1 MGKDVRLA
9 VPLLPTQ
16 IAAAERLHARSR
28 QWEVSDGA
36 LHALAKRFPDFGD
49 EAVVLKSVAIN
60 ALYGTNI
67 FAITRM
73 AEHVKGVI
81 AKSDLASAGPELVE
95 QLAALPKTAGQKK
108 PRLYFS
114 FASKFAHFFIDPER
128 FPILDNYAAK
138 TLVFH
143 LGEKNMAKR
152 PGHPYLAFVE
162 NLLRLRTAAD
172 LTCSTRE
179 LDHYLWVAGEYR
191 AWRGKPDVQ
200 INMEMRR
207 LFEAPSASDG
217 ADLRLLLS
225 QP

>member
-1 MGKDVRLA
+1 MRKDERLA

-28 QWEVSDGA
+28 QWKVSDGA

-73 AEHVKGVI
+73 AEHAKGVI
-81 AKSDLASAGPELVE
+81 AKTDLASVGPELVE
-95 QLAALPKTAGQKK
+95 RLAALPKTASQKK

-114 FASKFAHFFIDPER
+114 FASKFAHFFIDAER

-138 TLVFH
+138 TLAFH
-143 LGEKNMAKR
+143 LGDKNLVKR

-162 NLLRLRTAAD
+162 NLLRLRAAAS

-191 AWRGKPDVQ
+191 AWGGRPNAK
-200 INMEMRR
+200 INVEMRN
-207 LFEAPSASDG
+207 LFQAPSTDDKAN
-217 ADLRLLLS
+217 LRLLLAE
-225 QP
+225 

>member
-1 MGKDVRLA
+1 MRLK
-9 VPLLPTQ
+9 VPLVPAQ
-16 IAAAERLHARSR
+16 IAAAERLHGRSR
-28 QWEVSDGA
+28 QWRVSDGA

-60 ALYGTNI
+60 ALYGTNV

-73 AEHVKGVI
+73 AEHAKGVI
-81 AKSDLASAGPELVE
+81 AKTDLASAGPELVE
-95 QLAALPKTAGQKK
+95 RLAALPKTTGQKK
-108 PRLYFS
+108 PRLHMS

-143 LGEKNMAKR
+143 LGERNLVKR
-152 PGHPYLAFVE
+152 PGHVYWAFVE
-162 NLLRLRTAAD
+162 NLLRLRNAAG

-191 AWRGKPDVQ
+191 AWRQNPDAK
-200 INMEMRR
+200 INVEMRS
-207 LFEAPSASDG
+207 LFQAPSADDKE
-217 ADLRLLLS
+217 DLHRLLAEL
-225 QP
+225 